1 MRKAILLV
9 VVLLLA
15 PLPIVSAEEGTV
27 HLWSEQAPGTVLLW
41 DDSGNLTSVDPEQPL
56 NMHLPEGNWTMV
68 RLIEGIPQDGGLVF
82 DSDTNATDFLNQ
94 SIETPLAI
102 SGSAHLD
109 VLGPIEQSAQMNATW
124 ESSIS
129 IPNTLGHPDLPNAHL
144 GIENQILNEFGGNNT
159 QFFDWISS
167 NTEIGCCAYDKIDM
181 VGDANITAYVNNET
195 WGWSMDANLT
205 GQGDGR
211 STRLLWIPITGDL
224 ADQTNLRITLPTPH
238 EIRYSP
244 QSDYI
249 SGLPDDFVINRAE
262 IPVTGNATI
271 ALGTNVAPTV
281 GLHAENGQLPWLPF
295 GQLSQIVSDCTDTS
309 ISEPTNRFI
318 LRDGNTTLLDQEA
331 PSITIDAM
339 FLDLTPSSWLNLTL
353 ECTDPQGLMSNQS
366 MDVYIDGVQPSRTLQ
381 MQYLHPDDIDP
392 VDVDY
397 GNQSI
402 SIPSGAVLSG
412 AVQAGDDSDPPVDIE
427 WTSNKSS
434 GWIHLGI
441 GNHAWNDI
449 FVQGQH
455 INGQHLSIEDRHQ
468 TKPLTVYSLQ
478 LNLTDAA
485 GNILIQHWDVTVTD
499 RTSPTPRPALSVDG
513 NYYGDLNLP
522 IEGGSPVDVSLDES
536 WDDID
541 AIEDLSWTIEV
552 NGDTL
557 DIGTTW
563 NEVQSFTLPQ
573 LPAGR
578 HTLVVNATD
587 SSGNT
592 GTHSMM
598 FVVEP
603 PIGAL
608 YRITDVV
615 KIGDGGP
622 GDPGALNVT
631 IANDGQGESYFRLCY
646 LSDCTSQ
653 FRAVEASVDG
663 PGQMTHIISVT
674 EWATGEVIVEIQY
687 SDNTTS
693 EYQSGLMIEAE
704 MTPLMWIL
712 LMLPPLIGLVAFLR
726 LKKESEHEDTE

>member
-9 VVLLLA
+9 MILVLA
-15 PLPIVSAEEGTV
+15 PLPIVAAEEGTV

-41 DDSGNLTSVDPEQPL
+41 DDSGNLTPVDPEQPL

-68 RLIEGIPQDGGLVF
+68 RLIDGIPQEGWLVF
-82 DSDTNATDFLNQ
+82 DDDTNATDFLNQ

-109 VLGPIEQSAQMNATW
+109 ILGPIAQSVQMNATW
-124 ESSIS
+124 TSTIS
-129 IPNTLGHPDLPNAHL
+129 IPNSLGHPDLPDAHL
-144 GIENQILNEFGGNNT
+144 GIDNQILNEFGGNNT
-159 QFFDWISS
+159 LFFDWISS

-181 VGDANITAYVNNET
+181 LGDANISVYLNNET
-195 WGWSMDANLT
+195 WGWSMDADLT

-224 ADQTNLRITLPTPH
+224 AGETDLRITLPTPH

-249 SGLPDDFVINRAE
+249 SGLPDDFVIHRGE
-262 IPVTGNATI
+262 VSVTGNATI
-271 ALGTNVAPTV
+271 ALGTNVAPSV
-281 GLHAENGQLPWLPF
+281 GFHAEGGQLPWLPF

-309 ISEPTNRFI
+309 ITEPTNRFI

-331 PSITIDAM
+331 SSITIDTM
-339 FLDLTPSSWLNLTL
+339 FLNLNPSSWLNLTL
-353 ECTDPQGLMSNQS
+353 ECTDPQGLMANQS

-381 MQYLHPDDIDP
+381 MQYLHPDDTDP

-412 AVQAGDDSDPPVDIE
+412 AVQAGDDSAPPVDIE

-449 FVQGQH
+449 FVQGEH

-468 TKPLTVYSLQ
+468 EKSLTVYSLQ

-485 GNILIQHWDVTVTD
+485 GNVLIQDWDVTVTD
-499 RTSPTPRPALSVDG
+499 RTNPTPRPALTVDG
-513 NYYGDLNLP
+513 NYYGDLNHP
-522 IEGGSPVDVSLDES
+522 IEGGSPVEVSLDES

-541 AIEDLSWTIEV
+541 AIEDLAWTVEV
-552 NGDTL
+552 NGETL
-557 DIGTTW
+557 DVGTTW

-573 LPAGR
+573 LSTGR

-608 YRITDVV
+608 YRITDVA

-622 GDPGALNVT
+622 GDPGALNVS
-631 IANDGQGESYFRLCY
+631 IVNDGQGESYFRLCY

-663 PGQMTHIISVT
+663 PGEMTHIISVT
-674 EWATGEVIVEIQY
+674 EWASGEVIIDIQY
-687 SDNTTS
+687 SDNTTT
-693 EYQSGLMIEAE
+693 EYQSGLMIESE

-726 LKKESEHEDTE
+726 LKRESENEDTE